1 MLFHSDTVLLIQ
13 GQPVFALIPCCCVF
27 SREEA
32 NAKVIVFDLTTGST
46 TLEVSTLSEFGCSL
60 MQRFQIIVIL

>member
-1 MLFHSDTVLLIQ
+1 
-13 GQPVFALIPCCCVF
+13 VF

-32 NAKVIVFDLTTGST
+32 NAKVIVFDLTTGYT

-60 MQRFQIIVIL
+60 MQRFQIIVIASSLLNTQQKGVRAKTGWR